1 MDSKRIFDVVIVG
14 GGPAGYTAALY
25 ATRAGLSTAIIEKMA
40 AGGQMCE
47 TTAIENYPGFDT
59 VDGYTLGDKMKNSAE
74 QFGAKTITGEV
85 RSLSL
90 KEDQK
95 VAVTDAET
103 IYSKSVIIATG
114 ATHRHLGMPRER
126 ELTGRGV
133 AYCAACDGMFYR
145 GKRVVVVGGG
155 NSAAA
160 DALLLSGI
168 ASHVTI
174 VHRRDTL
181 RASRVYHAPLM
192 ARENVTFLFDS
203 EVIEPLGENKL
214 SGVRVRNKKTGEITE
229 LEAEGLFISI
239 GRDPATELVK
249 GQLTLDESG
258 YIVAGEDTKT
268 NLAGVF
274 AAGDVRTKPLRQIV
288 TATADGAVAAS
299 EAELYLANH
308 E

>member
-1 MDSKRIFDVVIVG
+1 
-14 GGPAGYTAALY
+14 
-25 ATRAGLSTAIIEKMA
+25 
-40 AGGQMCE
+40 MCE

>member
-47 TTAIENYPGFDT
+47 TMAIENYPGFDT
-59 VDGYTLGDKMKNSAE
+59 VDGYTLGDKMKNGATR
-74 QFGAKTITGEV
+74 FGAETIAGEV
-85 RSLSL
+85 RTLSL
-90 KEDQK
+90 EGRIKT
-95 VAVTDAET
+95 VTTDTEVLSAR
-103 IYSKSVIIATG
+103 SVIMATG
-114 ATHRHLGMPRER
+114 ATHRHLGIPRETA
-126 ELTGRGV
+126 LTGRGI

-168 ASHVTI
+168 ASHVTV

-203 EVIEPLGENKL
+203 EVVEPVGENKL

-229 LEAEGLFISI
+229 LAAEGLFISI

>member
-1 MDSKRIFDVVIVG
+1 MENKKIYDVLIVG
-14 GGPAGYTAALY
+14 GGPSGYTAALY
-25 ATRAGLSTAIIEKMA
+25 ATRAGLSTAVIEKMA

-47 TTAIENYPGFDT
+47 TVAIENYPAFDSI
-59 VDGYTLGDKMKNSAE
+59 DGYTLGDKMKKGAE
-74 QFGAKTITGEV
+74 RFGAKTIVGEV

-90 KEDQK
+90 KENPK
-95 VAVTDAET
+95 TVTTDTET
-103 IYSKSVIIATG
+103 VLARTVIIATG
-114 ATHRHLGMPRER
+114 ANHRHLGIPRER
-126 ELTGRGV
+126 ELTGRGI

-181 RASRVYHAPLM
+181 RASRVYHAPLE
-192 ARENVTFLFDS
+192 ARENVTFLYNS
-203 EVIEPLGENKL
+203 EVVEPLGEGKL
-214 SGVRVRNKKTGEITE
+214 SGVRIRNKQTDKITE
-229 LEAEGLFISI
+229 LAADGLFISI
-239 GRDPATELVK
+239 GRDPATDLVK

-268 NLAGVF
+268 SLPGVF

-288 TATADGAVAAS
+288 TAAADGAVAATA
-299 EAELYLANH
+299 AELHLANQK
-308 E
+308 